1 MKKVENMNG
10 YKFDSC
16 KYFRIQKDKASAKL
30 ENMSKLLDEKIS
42 KMESRLREL
51 KEARDFINTGNQIY
65 LIKSNDS
72 DYGYV
77 DNKGKNYEYKEIN
90 GKPILIDSVF
100 NLYEIVEYVE
110 LDDIGQDKGSRYYTT
125 TWIDKVVKVK
135 PIEKSC

>member
-10 YKFDSC
+10 YKFDGLT
-16 KYFRIQKDKASAKL
+16 YFRIKEDKASAKL

-42 KMESRLREL
+42 KMESRLSEL

-110 LDDIGQDKGSRYYTT
+110 LDDIGQDKGSRCYTT